1 MRPHIHY
8 GVWPGKIQVAVFS
21 LILSLCICGICVSTT
36 TPVAAEQPD
45 LRTSIVKVAKENI
58 PAVVHVEVTQKTE
71 VSGPMT
77 PFETDPFFRRFFG
90 GPRTPKKFRREMV
103 GLGSGI
109 ILDAKGNILTNSH
122 VVAGASKIQVLLSSG
137 ESYSAKLIGT
147 DPKTDLAIIRI
158 SAKGPLPYVRF
169 GDSDKVEVGEW
180 VVAIGH
186 PRGLDQTVTQG
197 IISAK
202 NRRGIADPSSYQDF
216 LQTDAA
222 INPGNSGGP
231 LLNLRGEVIG
241 VNSAIASAS
250 GGFEGIGFA
259 IPSNMVMTIVNA
271 LITKG
276 KVERGWLGVSVQD
289 LTPDL
294 ARSFGLDKAR
304 GALIAEVVKGSPA
317 EKAGLKEGDVVLSY
331 QGKEIA
337 DASFLRNEVAVTP
350 IGNNARIMIWRSGR
364 KMDMTARIGS
374 LETAAK
380 TLVASVQERLGAE
393 FRPTTPKEAEKYG
406 LESDEGVVI
415 VSLSQKSPLRAAGI
429 EPRDVILGINGQM
442 IDSME
447 NFVNIIMQL
456 PPRQKALLLVL
467 DHRSGNTGTVGV
479 AIR

>member
-1 MRPHIHY
+1 MRPHIY
-8 GVWPGKIQVAVFS
+8 PRVSRSRFQAAVFS
-21 LILSLCICGICVSTT
+21 IMLSFFV
-36 TPVAAEQPD
+36 PVALVAPVFSEQPD
-45 LRTSIVKVAKENI
+45 LRTSIIKVAKENI

-71 VSGPMT
+71 VSGPAT
-77 PFETDPFFRRFFG
+77 PFDTDPFFRRFFG
-90 GPRTPKKFRREMV
+90 GPRLPKKFRREMV
-103 GLGSGI
+103 GLGSGV
-109 ILDAKGNILTNSH
+109 ILDGKGNILTNSH
-122 VVAGASKIQVLLSSG
+122 VVSGASKIQVLLSSG
-137 ESYSAKLIGT
+137 ESYAARLIGT
-147 DPKTDLAIIRI
+147 DPKTDLAVIRI
-158 SAKGPLPYVRF
+158 TAKGSLPYVRF

-202 NRRGIADPSSYQDF
+202 NRRGIADPSGYQDF

-259 IPSNMVMTIVNA
+259 IPSNMVLNIVNA

-294 ARSFGLDKAR
+294 ARSFGLEKAR

-331 QGKEIA
+331 RGKDVM
-337 DASFLRNEVAVTP
+337 DASFLRNEVAVTR
-350 IGNNARIMIWRSGR
+350 IGSDAEIVVWRNGR
-364 KMDMTARIGS
+364 KAELAAKIGS

-380 TLVASVQERLGAE
+380 TLVASVKERLGAE
-393 FRPTTPKEAEKYG
+393 FRPATLKESEKYG
-406 LESDEGVVI
+406 LEAGEGVVI
-415 VSLSQKSPLRAAGI
+415 ESLSQKSPLRAAGI
-429 EPRDVILGINGQM
+429 EPRDLILGINGQI

-447 NFVNIIMQL
+447 NFVNLVMQL
-456 PPRQKALLLVL
+456 PPSQKALFLVL
-467 DHRSGNTGTVGV
+467 DHRTGNTGTVGV
-479 AIR
+479 AVR